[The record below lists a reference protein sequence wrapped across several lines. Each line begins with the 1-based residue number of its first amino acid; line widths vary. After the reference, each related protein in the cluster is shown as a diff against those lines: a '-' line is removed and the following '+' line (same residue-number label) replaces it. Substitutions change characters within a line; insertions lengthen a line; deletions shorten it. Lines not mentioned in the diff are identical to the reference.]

1 MIMNIL
7 SSFLFNALLVLFQHV
22 VSQTCKSRWLGAICG
37 EYRWVFHYFRKDNT
51 TKFLLKMFL

>member
-22 VSQTCKSRWLGAICG
+22 VSQTFKSRWLDSICG
-37 EYRWVFHYFRKDNT
+37 EYR
-51 TKFLLKMFL
+51 